1 MSDFL
6 LSLKDVSLAFG
17 GPQVLDK
24 VSLSI
29 HKGLRAALTGRNGEG
44 KSTLMKVIA
53 GQIEPDTGEIVR
65 APGLKVVYVG
75 QGVEDIRR
83 ETEDARGRETVDER
97 HVSRLTSNVLSPT
110 PHVSRL
116 SSQVLA
122 GPSPS
127 VSRPSLARS
136 GGQIRREALEKAII
150 SQPDLLLLDEPTN
163 HLDVENID
171 WLEGMI
177 RRQREMAV
185 VIVTHDRRF
194 LKRVATKIL
203 DLDRGELAGW
213 ECDYPT
219 FVRRKQ
225 ELLADEAVYW
235 ERKSKKLAQE
245 EAWIRRG
252 VKARTTRNE
261 GRVAALMK
269 LREEFAAR
277 RREVGTAT
285 MKLDTAAAGGVRVL
299 KIEKLGFAWGA
310 EGRTL
315 DERRETLA
323 AEGRETLDGRRE
335 TRTAEGRETLDGRQV
350 SSLSSQVLSGLPS
363 QVSSPS
369 SPWLFRSFSADILRG
384 ERIGILGR
392 NGAGKTTLLKLLTGK
407 LKPTEG
413 SVTLGTGVEM
423 AFLDQL
429 RGELN
434 PALTVG
440 ENIASDRDEVIVGGV
455 KKHVYSY
462 LADFLFA
469 PERVRTPVKALS
481 GGERARLML
490 AKLFLK
496 PANLLVMDEPT
507 NDLDMETLELLE
519 EQLLNYTG
527 TLLLVSHD
535 REFLDNVVTSTFVLE
550 GDGEVRQY
558 PGGYA
563 DYERQRGMKSE
574 VGSRSRTKESSNSA
588 VQLQTTTTSS
598 APRKLSYKEQRELDA
613 LPEKIDA
620 LEKEIAAIEAD
631 LVAGKIYTSER
642 LAPAQEELEAAVE
655 RWAELEERS
664 LKLKG

>member
-6 LSLKDVSLAFG
+6 LSLKNVSLAFG
-17 GPQVLDK
+17 GPQVLDN

-53 GQIEPDTGEIVR
+53 GTLEPDTGEIVR

-75 QGVEDIRR
+75 QGVES
-83 ETEDARGRETVDER
+83 DA
-97 HVSRLTSNVLSPT
+97 VL
-110 PHVSRL
+110 
-116 SSQVLA
+116 
-122 GPSPS
+122 
-127 VSRPSLARS
+127 S
-136 GGQIRREALEKAII
+136 GGQIRRKALEDAIL
-150 SQPDLLLLDEPTN
+150 SRPDLLLLDEPTN
-163 HLDVENID
+163 HLDIENID

-219 FVRRKQ
+219 FVKRKA

-261 GRVAALMK
+261 GRVAALLR

-277 RREVGTAT
+277 RTPVGTAA

-299 KIEKLGFAWGA
+299 KIEGLKFGYSGNSGDAGA
-310 EGRTL
+310 SRQIVSNF
-315 DERRETLA
+315 
-323 AEGRETLDGRRE
+323 
-335 TRTAEGRETLDGRQV
+335 TADV
-350 SSLSSQVLSGLPS
+350 
-363 QVSSPS
+363 
-369 SPWLFRSFSADILRG
+369 LRG

-392 NGAGKTTLLKLLTGK
+392 NGAGKTTLLKLLTGR
-407 LKPTEG
+407 LAPTEG
-413 SVTLGTGVEM
+413 SVTLGTNVEM

-429 RGELN
+429 RGELK
-434 PALTVG
+434 PDLTVG
-440 ENIASDRDEVIVGGV
+440 ENIAADRDEVTVGGV

-507 NDLDMETLELLE
+507 NDLDIETLELLE
-519 EQLLNYTG
+519 EQLLNYSG

-550 GDGEVRQY
+550 GDGLVRQY

-563 DYERQRGMKSE
+563 DYEKQKKCGVR
-574 VGSRSRTKESSNSA
+574 SA
-588 VQLQTTTTSS
+588 VVPS
-598 APRKLSYKEQRELDA
+598 ANKEELSLAALSTKHQALSTKRKLSYNEQRELEG
-613 LPEKIDA
+613 LPAKIEA
-620 LEKEIAAIEAD
+620 LEREIAAIEAFLSD
-631 LVAGKIYTSER
+631 GSNYAKDPNRCKTCSER
-642 LAPAQEELEAAVE
+642 LPLAKLELDTAES
-655 RWAELEERS
+655 RWIELEERNG
-664 LKLKG
+664 KAN

>member
-44 KSTLMKVIA
+44 KSTLLKVIA
-53 GQIEPDTGEIVR
+53 GTLEPDTGEIVR
-65 APGLKVVYVG
+65 APDLKVVYVG
-75 QGVEDIRR
+75 QGVVESKS
-83 ETEDARGRETVDER
+83 EVD
-97 HVSRLTSNVLSPT
+97 
-110 PHVSRL
+110 
-116 SSQVLA
+116 SSLN
-122 GPSPS
+122 
-127 VSRPSLARS
+127 LS
-136 GGQIRREALEKAII
+136 GGQIRRKALEGALL

-194 LKRVATKIL
+194 LKRVATKIF

-219 FVRRKQ
+219 FVKRKA

-269 LREEFAAR
+269 LRAEFAAR
-277 RREVGTAT
+277 RAPVGTAT
-285 MKLDTAAAGGVRVL
+285 LKLDTAAAGGVRVL
-299 KIEKLGFAWGA
+299 KIEKLGFGGGA

-315 DERRETLA
+315 DERQETLDA
-323 AEGRETLDGRRE
+323 KGRETLDERPIISNF
-335 TRTAEGRETLDGRQV
+335 T
-350 SSLSSQVLSGLPS
+350 
-363 QVSSPS
+363 
-369 SPWLFRSFSADILRG
+369 ADILRG

-392 NGAGKTTLLKLLTGK
+392 NGAGKTTLLKLLTGR
-407 LKPTEG
+407 LQPTEG
-413 SVTLGTGVEM
+413 SVTLGTNVEM

-429 RGELN
+429 RGELK
-434 PALTVG
+434 PELTVG

-462 LADFLFA
+462 LADFLFS

-496 PANLLVMDEPT
+496 PANLLIMDEPT
-507 NDLDMETLELLE
+507 NDLDIETLELLE
-519 EQLLNYTG
+519 EQLLNYSG

-550 GDGEVRQY
+550 GDGEVRQF

-563 DYERQRGMKSE
+563 DYERQRKSGE
-574 VGSRSRTKESSNSA
+574 AESFPLRAGAKSGEAESFPLRA
-588 VQLQTTTTSS
+588 GAKSGEAYPPSEASCEAGAMRGESLPLR
-598 APRKLSYKEQRELDA
+598 AKKLSYNEKRELEG
-613 LPEKIDA
+613 LPAKIAA
-620 LEKEIAAIEAD
+620 LEQEVAEIEAFLSD
-631 LVAGKIYTSER
+631 GANYAKDPARCKSAAER
-642 LAPAQEELEAAVE
+642 LPLAKSELAAAERRWLELEDRA
-655 RWAELEERS
+655 
-664 LKLKG
+664 

>member
-17 GPQVLDK
+17 GPQILDR

-29 HKGLRAALTGRNGEG
+29 SKGLRAALTGRNGEG
-44 KSTLMKVIA
+44 KSTLFKVIA
-53 GQIEPDTGEIVR
+53 GTLEPDTGEIVR
-65 APGLKVVYVG
+65 APNLKVAYVS
-75 QGVEDIRR
+75 QGVD
-83 ETEDARGRETVDER
+83 DADEG
-97 HVSRLTSNVLSPT
+97 
-110 PHVSRL
+110 
-116 SSQVLA
+116 A
-122 GPSPS
+122 G
-127 VSRPSLARS
+127 ARS
-136 GGQIRREALEKAII
+136 GGEIRHARLEAAIL
-150 SQPDLLLLDEPTN
+150 SQPDILLLDEPTN
-163 HLDVENID
+163 HLDVEAID

-185 VIVTHDRRF
+185 LIVTHDRRF
-194 LKRVATKIL
+194 LKRVATKIF
-203 DLDRGELAGW
+203 DLDRGELSGW

-219 FVRRKQ
+219 FVRRKA

-277 RREVGTAT
+277 RTQVGTST
-285 MKLDTAAAGGVRVL
+285 MKLDTAAPGGVRVL
-299 KIEKLGFAWGA
+299 KIENLGFSYGA
-310 EGRTL
+310 HKIVSGF
-315 DERRETLA
+315 
-323 AEGRETLDGRRE
+323 
-335 TRTAEGRETLDGRQV
+335 TADV
-350 SSLSSQVLSGLPS
+350 
-363 QVSSPS
+363 
-369 SPWLFRSFSADILRG
+369 LRG

-392 NGAGKTTLLKLLTGK
+392 NGAGKTTLLKLLTGQ
-407 LKPTEG
+407 LAPSEG
-413 SVTLGTGVEM
+413 SVSRGTNVAL

-434 PALTVG
+434 PELTVG

-462 LADFLFA
+462 LADFLFSPA
-469 PERVRTPVKALS
+469 RVRTPVKALS

-507 NDLDMETLELLE
+507 NDLDIETLELLE

-550 GDGEVRQY
+550 GDGAVRCF
-558 PGGYA
+558 PGGYE
-563 DYERQRGMKSE
+563 DYVRQRGARDEGKRKKEEEKSAE
-574 VGSRSRTKESSNSA
+574 GNRPPQPSKPPKPV
-588 VQLQTTTTSS
+588 
-598 APRKLSYKEQRELDA
+598 KLSYN
-613 LPEKIDA
+613 EK
-620 LEKEIAAIEAD
+620 
-631 LVAGKIYTSER
+631 R
-642 LAPAQEELEAAVE
+642 ELEALPAQIETLEKAIADIHAADPVKE
-655 RWAELEERS
+655 YARYADLPAREAELERLVDRWAALAERDA
-664 LKLKG
+664 